1 MTLEANPE
9 VIEDA
14 PLAQTYYSVIARSIG
29 GERSSMSFEKAL
41 NKFIDTNTQVVGA
54 HIGRPA
60 ATDRPV
66 IDNSY
71 TYSLVV
77 TFPDLETHDAYQ
89 TDPTHVAFIEEAK
102 SLWDKVLIYDSSAI

>member
-1 MTLEANPE
+1 MKAQVRSEKIKGDFIHMVFFWLKNPE
-9 VIEDA
+9 NQND
-14 PLAQTYYSVIARSIG
+14 R
-29 GERSSMSFEKAL
+29 MSFEKAL
-41 NKFIDTNTQVVGA
+41 NKFINTNTQVVGA

-89 TDPTHVAFIEEAK
+89 TDPTHIAFIEEAK
-102 SLWDKVLIYDSSAI
+102 SLWDKVFIYDSSAI